1 MLVQL
6 YYDSG
11 EDIKKAENGIVFIDE
26 FDKLA
31 NNRDN
36 GEIGTI
42 AVQNE
47 LLKLIEGTERV
58 VSLDNHHTI
67 NIDTSNITFVCCGAF
82 SDIFEKNMESKRL
95 IGFGN
100 DYTSTTSNKKEKITT
115 DDVIKYGI
123 IRELAG
129 RLPIIIELNDLNK
142 NKEVL
147 KDILLNSDE
156 SIFRMLIDAI
166 NSEGIEIDNLDDIID
181 LIVEDA
187 ISHKIG
193 ARGLNNP
200 ARNVFLKIFYEIGNN
215 PGKYNK
221 VIIGNNIVKDNS
233 DFELKTKKVKKR
245 IKAEK
250 TNLG

>member
-1 MLVQL
+1 
-6 YYDSG
+6 
-11 EDIKKAENGIVFIDE
+11 
-26 FDKLA
+26 
-31 NNRDN
+31 
-36 GEIGTI
+36 
-42 AVQNE
+42 
-47 LLKLIEGTERV
+47 
-58 VSLDNHHTI
+58 
-67 NIDTSNITFVCCGAF
+67 
-82 SDIFEKNMESKRL
+82 
-95 IGFGN
+95 
-100 DYTSTTSNKKEKITT
+100 
-115 DDVIKYGI
+115 
-123 IRELAG
+123 
-129 RLPIIIELNDLNK
+129 
-142 NKEVL
+142 
-147 KDILLNSDE
+147 
-156 SIFRMLIDAI
+156 MLIDAI